1 MTCNLLVRFSN
12 IFHSKLT
19 YTKSGTTNKPWRLTC
34 QDFTWSLNSECSLS
48 LSLSLSL
55 SQNYFLSLAVFLKPY
70 SDGKRSY
77 LYWLILPSVQ
87 WLILKEFIR
96 YLSYQESPP
105 LFGER
110 LSRLMGME
118 HYSDWSFN
126 NFKPFFMAL

>member
-48 LSLSLSL
+48 LSLSLSKL
-55 SQNYFLSLAVFLKPY
+55 FSFSRCIFKAY